1 MLVISTNNFICV
13 PKYFLSVKL
22 NFCLVYVHDITNISR
37 NHSFLYSLIMIIT
50 IILLSIYYIGTVLKA
65 GDTAPLRCICSG
77 LFNEVAFFYHH
88 DSPALLYNTDSI
100 PLSPLI
106 TLSTSEKLV
115 CSILPRISFDLNFY
129 LITSKFFFGAFKVRN
144 IICHFPLYLF
154 DVIFL
159 RLLNIFALAIISS
172 AQHTSKSLFSL
183 LMLFFS
189 PYLFSPSFKASMFL
203 SEKYT

>member
-159 RLLNIFALAIISS
+159 RLLICSCNNLLSTAHFKITLLITHVVLLTLSV
-172 AQHTSKSLFSL
+172 FSIL
-183 LMLFFS
+183 QG
-189 PYLFSPSFKASMFL
+189 
-203 SEKYT
+203 